1 MEESRLSMIQQ
12 QARAAAERA
21 PADAAADAA
30 DASQPHLQP
39 LPALPLDLNGRG
51 SIGVPLGGLPWR
63 WAHR

>member
-1 MEESRLSMIQQ
+1 MIQQ

-21 PADAAADAA
+21 PADA
-30 DASQPHLQP
+30 SQPHLKP
-39 LPALPLDLNGRG
+39 LPALPLDLDGRG